1 MRFLKIFLLLSII
14 FLAGCDKKPSEVVIK
29 GKIISEI
36 PFSVFHTN
44 PINETS
50 FFPFKEK
57 IIPDSLGNFQIKLPI
72 EKSTFI
78 KIVITKKDGLQQIKN
93 ASLILEPEKE
103 YVVNFNLTKKNKE
116 YEIGGFNETANKQ
129 LNTLAFPSHIQEG
142 ASPFFKDTIT
152 QNIISEIDSLKRS
165 EILEFKAL
173 YKKDS
178 ISKGFL
184 ELVELDRAYY
194 YNSLK
199 GTVGFVKFLMSK
211 RDEKLFNDDIKTM
224 WASCFK
230 NDLLTQ
236 TDFQNTAWGYAF
248 IENYLHYK
256 DYESVGFDAEK
267 FKSSIDENQSRITYQ
282 IHKADSILPKERLE
296 FYKAS
301 FLFDNLIQKN
311 YEEEL
316 ISAFDDFKKD
326 YPNSSYKKHLAPY
339 IDKVITF
346 HESTKN
352 PFNKDTKFL
361 EDYASIN
368 SFEEVLKPLKG
379 KKLYVDFW
387 ATWCAPC
394 KQEFKHKKELKVLLE
409 KYDYEALYISTD
421 DENRHQQWLD
431 MIKFYDL
438 TGYHIRA
445 NKMLSESLFKM
456 GIKFIPRYFLVDENG
471 EVTLKKVRKPS
482 QLKALE
488 EQLKNN

>member
-14 FLAGCDKKPSEVVIK
+14 FLAGCDKKPSKVIIK
-29 GKIISEI
+29 GKIISKI

-57 IIPDSLGNFQIKLPI
+57 IITDSLGNFQIKLPI

-78 KIVITKKDGLQQIKN
+78 KIIITKKDSLQQITN
-93 ASLILEPEKE
+93 ASLILESEKE

-116 YEIGGFNETANKQ
+116 YEIGGFNKTANKQ
-129 LNTLAFPSHIQEG
+129 LNTLASPSHIQDG

-152 QNIISEIDSLKRS
+152 QNIISEIDSLKHS
-165 EILEFKAL
+165 EISEFKAL

-184 ELVELDRAYY
+184 ELVKLDRAYY

-199 GTVGFVKFLMSK
+199 GTG
-211 RDEKLFNDDIKTM
+211 
-224 WASCFK
+224 
-230 NDLLTQ
+230 
-236 TDFQNTAWGYAF
+236 GYAF

-256 DYESVGFDAEK
+256 NYESVGFDAEK
-267 FKSSIDENQSRITYQ
+267 FKSSIDEDQSRITDQ

-316 ISAFDDFKKD
+316 ITAFDDFKKD

-339 IDKVITF
+339 INKVITF
-346 HESTKN
+346 YESIKN
-352 PFNKDTKFL
+352 LFNKDIKFL

-409 KYDYEALYISTD
+409 KYDYEALYISID

-456 GIKFIPRYFLVDENG
+456 GIKFIPRPRYFLVDENG
-471 EVTLKKVRKPS
+471 EVTLKKARKPS